1 MKATINTMNKIILQ
15 LQKIL
20 LIAVINLL
28 IFNNSNADVIKKIF
42 INGNERVSD
51 ETVIMFSKIK
61 IGDEVS
67 QKSLNDAVK
76 ELFSTNYF
84 KDINFSIDDGNLTIN
99 LIENPII
106 QKIQING
113 IEEDKIYANLKQI
126 TSKVE
131 KYPFVKNKI
140 SEQNDLLKTL
150 LKSYGYYFVE
160 LETLIN
166 FNDNNSVD
174 LIYNFELGE
183 IAKIKKIKFVGNKI
197 FRDNTLRNVIISE
210 EAKFWKFL
218 TRNKFLNTDRI
229 KLDTSRLKKFYQNRG
244 FFLANIKSATAVINE
259 NNQFELIFN
268 INAGNKYFFNE
279 IKISDDQNLIDQN
292 LKVFFKKFKKLKGK
306 KYSKK
311 VLNNLINEINQFTLN
326 NDFIFVNSKYSEI
339 IKNDNLIDIIINF
352 DEVDKQFVERINVL
366 GNFITDEKVIRNS
379 LIVDEGDPY
388 NEILFNKSIQ
398 NLKSKNI
405 FKTVEYSS
413 ETNNQQNKIIDIKV
427 EEKATG
433 EIFAGAGTG
442 TAGTSLSAGIKENNY
457 LGLGITLDANATI
470 TDDSIKGKFS
480 VLNPNYKN
488 SDKSIKTVIESS
500 VDDFMS
506 TSGYK
511 TNRTG
516 FSLGTEFEHR
526 SDLFVNIEQS
536 NYYEDLETSSTANN
550 IIKKQEGNYFE
561 NLLSYTISYN
571 KLDQNFQPTDGFIN
585 RFSQTLPLYSDDKS
599 IENRFTSA
607 AYHSVNDNLIL
618 SAKFY
623 LKSINSLDDDVRVSK
638 RVYIPG
644 RLLRG
649 FESGKI
655 GPKDGS
661 QYIGGNYASALNLSS
676 TMPNLFFENDNID
689 FNLFLDFANVWEVD
703 YDSSLDSNKIRSSSG
718 IAVNWFSA
726 IGPLTFSYAIPL
738 SEATTDVTEKFRF
751 QIGTSF

>member
-1 MKATINTMNKIILQ
+1 MNKIILK

-106 QKIQING
+106 QKTQING

-405 FKTVEYSS
+405 FKTVEYST
-413 ETNNQQNKIIDIKV
+413 ETNNQQNKIIDRKV

>member
-1 MKATINTMNKIILQ
+1 MNNIFKLLKKFTFVLFFYFLHGNCSYSDVIEKII
-15 LQKIL
+15 
-20 LIAVINLL
+20 
-28 IFNNSNADVIKKIF
+28 IK
-42 INGNERVSD
+42 GNDRVSN
-51 ETVIMFSKIK
+51 ETVIMFSKLE
-61 IGDEVS
+61 IGDDIDDVILN
-67 QKSLNDAVK
+67 QSLK
-76 ELFSTNYF
+76 ELYFTNYF
-84 KDINFSIDDGNLTIN
+84 KNISISINNGIVEIKLS
-99 LIENPII
+99 ENPII
-106 QKIQING
+106 QNIQING
-113 IEEDKIYANLKQI
+113 IENDKIFENLKQI
-126 TSKVE
+126 TNKIE
-131 KYPFVKNKI
+131 KYPFVKSKI
-140 SEQNDLLKTL
+140 NEQDSLLKNLLKT
-150 LKSYGYYFVE
+150 YGYYFVE

-166 FNDNNSVD
+166 TNENNTVD
-174 LIYNFELGE
+174 LIYNFKLGE
-183 IAKIKKIKFVGNKI
+183 VAKINKIKFIGDKVFG
-197 FRDNTLRNVIISE
+197 DSTLRNVIVSE
-210 EAKFWKFL
+210 EAKFWKFI

-229 KLDTSRLKKFYQNRG
+229 NLDTARLISFYKNRG
-244 FFLANIKSATAVINE
+244 YFLAKVKSATAIIDA

-268 INAGNKYFFNE
+268 INAGNKYYFND
-279 IKISDDQNLIDQN
+279 IKILENKNFTTDNIQTFD
-292 LKVFFKKFKKLKGK
+292 KKFKKLKGK

-311 VLNNLINEINQFTLN
+311 ILDKLVEEINDFSLN
-326 NDFIFVNSKYSEI
+326 NDFLFINSNYKEI
-339 IKNDNLIDIIINF
+339 IKSNNVIDVIINF
-352 DEVDKQFVERINVL
+352 DEIDKQYVERINIL

-398 NLKSKNI
+398 NIKSKNI
-405 FKTVEYSS
+405 FKSVNYSS
-413 ETNNQQNKIIDIKV
+413 NDDDKKNKIINIKV

-442 TAGTSLSAGIKENNY
+442 TAGSSISAGIKENNY
-457 LGLGITLDANATI
+457 LGLGITLDTNFTI
-470 TDDSIKGKFS
+470 SEDRIKGKFS

-571 KLDQNFQPTDGFIN
+571 KLDQNFQPTDGVIN

-599 IENRFTSA
+599 IENKFTSA

-618 SAKFY
+618 SAKFF

-638 RVYIPG
+638 RVYLPS

-676 TMPNLFFENDNID
+676 TLPNLFFENDNID
-689 FNLFLDFANVWEVD
+689 FNFFIDAGNVWEVD

-718 IAVNWFSA
+718 VAVNWFSG

-738 SEATTDVTEKFRF
+738 SEADTDVTEKFRF

>member
-1 MKATINTMNKIILQ
+1 MNKIILQ

-20 LIAVINLL
+20 LIGVINLL
-28 IFNNSNADVIKKIF
+28 IFNNSNADVINKIF

-113 IEEDKIYANLKQI
+113 IEEDNIYANLKQI

-536 NYYEDLETSSTANN
+536 NYYEDLETSSIANN

-718 IAVNWFSA
+718 IAVNWFST